1 MRDEP
6 IDDSGTPQEDDL
18 NPPSTQDLEAF
29 AARLASFVTRSV
41 SLDRDAILFAVG
53 QASCEPT
60 KPQRK
65 EIRGY
70 RAWQGATV
78 AMSLVSL
85 TLGSMLARQS
95 AVEPKIIIV
104 ERQAAPVT
112 EPTST
117 SPTTDVATKSPAVSN
132 QPAEITTLDHVD
144 DVQLAEAWKARREM
158 IASSDG
164 LDRKLVTAI
173 PSVSARDS
181 QERPLTRSSLLGDQ
195 SQETIQRWLKEQL

>member
-6 IDDSGTPQEDDL
+6 IDDSGPPQEDDL
-18 NPPSTQDLEAF
+18 NLSLTSDLEAF
-29 AARLASFVTRSV
+29 TASLATFQARSV
-41 SLDRDAILFAVG
+41 SLDRDAVLFAAG
-53 QASCEPT
+53 QASCESVT
-60 KPQRK
+60 PQRK
-65 EIRGY
+65 QLRGY

-78 AMSLVSL
+78 AMSLVFL

-104 ERQAAPVT
+104 ERQAAPVI
-112 EPTST
+112 EHTST
-117 SPTTDVATKSPAVSN
+117 NPPTDVATTSPGLSN
-132 QPAEITTLDHVD
+132 QSTAITTLAPAD
-144 DVQLAEAWKARREM
+144 DVQLAEAWKARHEM
-158 IASSDG
+158 IAASDG
-164 LDRKLVTAI
+164 FDRHLATAV